1 MDWKGQLA
9 VAIGIFAV
17 ITVMVLYVIPITSN
31 RLLLRS
37 NVRVGEV
44 HVEHSDGIILLLHY
58 AVWGKVLNNGTL
70 PSGPVTVTLN
80 ITSPKGAL
88 LFKTDAPVFPDTLSP
103 GQGVLSHS
111 NSLPTIYE
119 AILVMIGRTM
129 YMSVNNERHRLI
141 IILFYYNFTTKLKYC
156 HNCS

>member
-44 HVEHSDGIILLLHY
+44 HVEQSDGIISLLHY

-70 PSGPVTVTLN
+70 PSGPVMVTLN

-103 GQGVLSHS
+103 GQGGSFTFKFTS
-111 NSLPTIYE
+111 NNLRGYT
-119 AILVMIGRTM
+119 GNDWT
-129 YMSVNNERHRLI
+129 
-141 IILFYYNFTTKLKYC
+141 YYVYVTKQ
-156 HNCS
+156 